1 MRHPIPT
8 GFAVFAVAVL
18 AGCAQAPK
26 PAAVAAAAPAGP
38 HGLPAGYLAGQPPI
52 DIMKLLPPPPAPNS
66 VGDRSDR
73 AVYAESAAG
82 IDSPIWAKA
91 KAELDPRSPAVFA
104 DFSCATGH
112 KLSPQTTP
120 LTVALLTKVVGDF
133 VPPMET
139 AKNGYARARPYITD
153 RGKACDPVTDDGVGK
168 ALGYAYPSGHSG
180 LGWLWALVLS
190 DAAPGRSEPIRAVGL
205 SVGDLRI
212 ACRVHWRSDVAHG
225 RTLAAVVYQRV
236 SAMPAYQADVAKAAA
251 EIAKAPP
258 AEGCPA

>member
-1 MRHPIPT
+1 
-8 GFAVFAVAVL
+8 L
-18 AGCAQAPK
+18 AGCAQTPK
-26 PAAVAAAAPAGP
+26 PVAAAAPPPAGA

-52 DIMKLLPPPPAPNS
+52 DIMKLLPPPPAPGS
-66 VGDRSDR
+66 PQDRADR

-82 IDSPIWAKA
+82 IDGPLWAKA
-91 KAELDPRSPAVFA
+91 KAELDPRAPAVFA

-120 LTVALLTKVVGDF
+120 ATTALLTKVVGDF
-133 VPPMET
+133 VPPME
-139 AKNGYARARPYITD
+139 ASKNGYARLRPFTTD
-153 RGKACDPVTDDGVGK
+153 HGKACDPVSEDGVGK

-190 DAAPGRSEPIRAVGL
+190 DTAPARAEQIRAVGL

-212 ACRVHWRSDVAHG
+212 ACRVHWMSDVAHG

-236 SAMPAYQADVAKAAA
+236 SATPAYQADVAAAAA
-251 EIAKAPP
+251 EIAKAPA
-258 AEGCPA
+258 AEGCPAS